1 MAEVNGRADPDT
13 PDSKQTD
20 DDIIADCKAY
30 LELCATADGDNF
42 KEGLIDLKFVA
53 GDHWP
58 EKQRR
63 SRELDGRPCLTIN
76 KLPTFLNQVTNDQ
89 RQNRA
94 SINISPVGSGAD
106 VDTAE
111 ILEGMIKHIEYA
123 SNAEVATDTAVNGAA
138 TIGFG
143 YFRIMP
149 EYCDEK
155 SFDQE
160 LRFKRIRNPFT
171 VAYDPGATEPD
182 GSDQQRC
189 AIHIKVER
197 KLFKIEYPDA
207 TTTQESLVASTSA
220 GYTTGWI
227 ASDYIRVAEFYRIER
242 ETAELVKLS
251 DGGVFW
257 SDEMPSKEVMVA
269 NDFTV
274 VARRKSFKKKVM
286 WYKLTALEILERTE
300 IKCQWIP
307 VFPVF
312 GSELDIDGKVI
323 RSGLIRNARD
333 PQLMYDFWMTS
344 ATEEVAM
351 RPRAPFIGVEGQFEG
366 HESDWQQANVRSFPY
381 LQYKPVSVDGQLAP
395 APQRQAMA
403 DIPNGMLT
411 MAMHANDNIK
421 ATTGLFDSSLGAA
434 GTATSGKQELAQQR
448 QGNIATFHY
457 QDGLT
462 RALRHAGRCLI
473 NMIPPYYDI
482 KRVVQIMREDGT
494 VEPVT
499 INQPL
504 TPEEAQA
511 YQQQQAAKTEG
522 GKMPAIKSVLNDVTT
537 GEYGAVVTTG
547 PSYSTMRQQ
556 SADAMIQFG
565 QSWPKLMDIA
575 GDEVVKAM
583 DWPGAKGIAKR
594 IERAIPKEIRY
605 DPKDSEAGPPPIP
618 PEVKQQMD
626 QMQQQLQELGQENQE
641 LKSGIDKEHIKADSA
656 AQVATIKGEFAKMVA
671 DVAADAS
678 KDVQEIKGWIEF
690 MLLKLTPPEPL
701 ASAASEGMVESH
713 TETLG

>member
-1 MAEVNGRADPDT
+1 MSDLTGRADPDT
-13 PDSKQTD
+13 PDSKQSD

-30 LELCATADGDNF
+30 LELCAAADGDNF
-42 KEGLIDLKFVA
+42 KEGMIDLKFIA

-63 SRELDGRPCLTIN
+63 NRELDGRPCLTIN
-76 KLPTFLNQVTNDQ
+76 KLPTMLNQVTNDQ

-106 VDTAE
+106 IDTAE
-111 ILEGMIKHIEYA
+111 VMEGMIKHIEYE

-138 TIGFG
+138 AIGFG

-149 EYCDEK
+149 EYANEK
-155 SFDQE
+155 SFDQN

-171 VAYDPGATEPD
+171 VAYDPGSTEPD

-189 AIHIKVER
+189 VIHTKLDR
-197 KLFKIEYPDA
+197 KLFELEYPNASPTHD
-207 TTTQESLVASTSA
+207 SLAV
-220 GYTTGWI
+220 GNTTGHTVSWVT
-227 ASDYIRVAEFYRIER
+227 SDFVRVAEFYRIER
-242 ETAELVKLS
+242 ETCELVKLS
-251 DGGVFW
+251 DGGIFW
-257 SDEMPSKEVMVA
+257 RDEMPSVQIIAEHGLTEVA
-269 NDFTV
+269 K
-274 VARRKSFKKKVM
+274 RQSHKKKVM
-286 WYKLTALEILERTE
+286 WYKLTGLEILERTE

-312 GSELDIDGKVI
+312 GSELDIDGKII

-333 PQLMYDFWMTS
+333 PQMMYDFWMTS

-351 RPRAPFIGVEGQFEG
+351 RPRTPFIGVEGQFEG
-366 HESDWQQANVRSFPY
+366 HESDWMQANVRSYPY

-395 APQRQAMA
+395 PPARQPMA

-421 ATTGLFDSSLGAA
+421 ATTGLFDASIGAA

-448 QGNIATFHY
+448 QGNISTFHY

-462 RALRHAGRCLI
+462 RTLRHAGRCLI
-473 NMIPPYYDI
+473 DMIPHYYDV
-482 KRVVQIMREDGT
+482 KRVVQIMREDGAI
-494 VEPVT
+494 EPVT

-511 YQQQQAAKTEG
+511 YQQQQAAKAED

-537 GEYGAVVTTG
+537 GQYGAVVTTG

-556 SADAMIQFG
+556 SAEAMIQFG

-583 DWPGAKGIAKR
+583 DWPGAKGIAQR
-594 IERAIPKEIRY
+594 IERTIPKEIRY
-605 DPKDSEAGPPPIP
+605 DPKDPEAGPPPIP
-618 PEVKQQMD
+618 PQVQQQLQEMT
-626 QMQQQLQELGQENQE
+626 QQLQELGQENQL
-641 LKSGIDKEHIKADSA
+641 LKAGVEKEHIKAASA
-656 AQVATIKGEFAKMVA
+656 SEVAQIKGEFSQEVAKI
-671 DVAADAS
+671 AADTA

-701 ASAASEGMVESH
+701 ASAASKDMSENQDE
-713 TETLG
+713 